1 MRYAEMTLRDKA
13 KPRRDDR
20 ETRHRVPPIALV
32 VVLAMALLAGCEKKA
47 APEGPPRPYIQPS
60 YALHYTREAAGTGY
74 GDIFAARR
82 DIEVHA
88 AHDLNSPV
96 VFKLRPGELFYAHK
110 GIAINPEPMPLRV
123 VRDVI
128 LDYGPGAP
136 LTIKT
141 GETIHYLYDYS
152 IPDGYIVA
160 YWYRGSVYKKDMGDH
175 GEEQSSFSPTPD
187 QARYIGEDVETR
199 IDRIQEWVY
208 AENIAGAK
216 GWFTFPQASDED
228 YFDFGN
234 GETFA
239 DHDWL
244 VLQPGEKQLSQQ
256 WRMDGTLSLKSGIL
270 SLSESIWRLPEARG
284 ARLLLNYPAAPPLI
298 VTCPQ
303 GDRSAP
309 CQMYAFRRT
318 AVEKGGGE
326 TEPME
331 RLVKANRPNAVFIG
345 QDWMILTC
353 NTALD
358 VYEWSSPCAG
368 FGNGFNELTELTV
381 VDLGNGRSHPIVKG
395 SDPYGGPTA
404 FVVATLLPE
413 SLSWVSEAPVEYFKD
428 TLTVT
433 PEGFSVEVSFPKKAP
448 EVRQRLHVALPAMN
462 ITLEP
467 TATDGRNAPLAE
479 KTGAA
484 PVQAP

>member
-1 MRYAEMTLRDKA
+1 MRYAEMTPRDKA
-13 KPRRDDR
+13 KPRCDNW
-20 ETRHRVPPIALV
+20 ETRHRVPLIALV
-32 VVLAMALLAGCEKKA
+32 VVLAIALLAGCHSSR
-47 APEGPPRPYIQPS
+47 PPTPYVTDS
-60 YALHYTREAAGTGY
+60 GALSDSKDSFGY

-110 GIAINPEPMPLRV
+110 GIAINPEPRPLQV

-141 GETIHYLYDYS
+141 GETIHYLYDHYIS
-152 IPDGYIVA
+152 DGYVVE
-160 YWYRGSVYKKDMGDH
+160 YWYRGSVYVKDMGD
-175 GEEQSSFSPTPD
+175 GEEESSFSPTSY
-187 QARYIGEDVETR
+187 QVRYIGEDFETR

-216 GWFTFPQASDED
+216 GWFTFPVESYGD
-228 YFDFGN
+228 YFDN
-234 GETFA
+234 VNSQIFA

-244 VLQPGEKQLSQQ
+244 VLQPGEKKLAQQ
-256 WRMDGTLSLKSGIL
+256 WRMDGTLSLKIGIL
-270 SLSESIWRLPEARG
+270 PESESIWRLPESRG

-309 CQMYAFRRT
+309 CQMYAFRRM
-318 AVEKGGGE
+318 ESKNRGGAADTKE
-326 TEPME
+326 
-331 RLVKANRPNAVFIG
+331 LLFKANRPNAVFIG

-353 NTALD
+353 NTAID
-358 VYEWSSPCAG
+358 FYEWPSPCAG
-368 FGNGFNELTELTV
+368 FGNGFEDLTELTV
-381 VDLGNGRSHPIVKG
+381 VNLGNGRSHPIVKG
-395 SDPYGGPTA
+395 SGFYGGPPA

-433 PEGFSVEVSFPKKAP
+433 SEGFSVEVSFPKKAP

-462 ITLEP
+462 ITLTPPEP
-467 TATDGRNAPLAE
+467 
-479 KTGAA
+479 K
-484 PVQAP
+484 